1 MKVPTRVT
9 LAFDPE
15 KSGLVSFSSEVGK
28 ILWCCVKYQ
37 HLADQYF
44 DLHISQVAEY
54 INVNKIDTY
63 EAFKNH
69 ISVSKL
75 NMFGIVYKGTRMEII
90 ACCHRELDDE
100 FWQGVWEYITGEKE
114 LEIEVKLTGV
124 VK

>member
-1 MKVPTRVT
+1 MKVPTKVT

-15 KSGLVSFSSEVGK
+15 ESGLVSFDSKVGR
-28 ILWCCVKYQ
+28 ILWCCIKYQ

-63 EAFKNH
+63 EAFKSR
-69 ISVSKL
+69 IGISKL
-75 NMFGIVYKGTRMEII
+75 NMFGTVYTGTPMEIT

-100 FWQGVWEYITGEKE
+100 FWQGIWAYITGEKE
-114 LEIEVKLTGV
+114 LEIVIELKNE
-124 VK
+124 